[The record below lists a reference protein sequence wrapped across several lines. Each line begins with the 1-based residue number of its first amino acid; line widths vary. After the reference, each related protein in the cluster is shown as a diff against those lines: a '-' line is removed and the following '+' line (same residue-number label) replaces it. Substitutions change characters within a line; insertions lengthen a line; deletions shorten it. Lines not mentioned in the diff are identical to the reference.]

1 MTHLLTALTV
11 VANAEAAFKA
21 ASEVGIERFREILT
35 TFEAA
40 THYPTALNFI
50 NHVSPFTEKSGK
62 PTN

>member
-50 NHVSPFTEKSGK
+50 NHVSAFTE
-62 PTN
+62 